1 MEETLY
7 SKKLTPKALEKASS
21 FLRQA
26 TEVRDEAAASGRY
39 DKVTIGVRDSM
50 LRVEAT
56 SLKGST
62 RKGIPSG
69 FDYYELGEPL
79 TVDGLLNQAVSRE
92 QLAGLI
98 WRSEG
103 GRGEPRMDSEN
114 GLLGAVD
121 GVDVYLLDQLDER
134 GIDSLPQGPKVIW
147 ASTCTVDE
155 TVLDEMEAVFRRYPQ
170 DLE

>member
-1 MEETLY
+1 M
-7 SKKLTPKALEKASS
+7 
-21 FLRQA
+21 
-26 TEVRDEAAASGRY
+26 
-39 DKVTIGVRDSM
+39 
-50 LRVEAT
+50 
-56 SLKGST
+56 
-62 RKGIPSG
+62 
-69 FDYYELGEPL
+69 
-79 TVDGLLNQAVSRE
+79 DGLLNQAVSRE